1 VPVSLTT
8 VTEKTQKRFDE
19 IEKQMAKMNV
29 SLEDAKEQANREK
42 AL

>member
-1 VPVSLTT
+1 
-8 VTEKTQKRFDE
+8 VTEKTQKQFDE
-19 IEKQMAKMNV
+19 IEKQMVKMNV